1 MVSHLNNSSVMY
13 EGKDGNSCYFIW
25 LIQRVAA
32 PGWGKKQ
39 RFQFKACCSLCAHLI
54 CLGLLVDRFSYL
66 IILNWSVIC
75 FPSRSWRT

>member
-25 LIQRVAA
+25 LIQGVAA

-39 RFQFKACCSLCAHLI
+39 HISLKLAVLCVLI
-54 CLGLLVDRFSYL
+54 LFVWGC
-66 IILNWSVIC
+66 W
-75 FPSRSWRT
+75 